1 MDVFDEV
8 QELDSKCTTICH
20 AIRLWMGRCW
30 EALDPHNYSN
40 GRYVTNVNQYVVKI
54 RGKFAIRLFL
64 LKSNREEQFM
74 MDSRKFPTFHV
85 MPEGC
90 LANEDTWR
98 KLVSD
103 GLKDRQAWQNVAKA
117 NCSPKSIS
125 TVLENM
131 STPVAKE
138 DGSKQPQPGYQM
150 GYPTTG
156 Q

>member
-1 MDVFDEV
+1 
-8 QELDSKCTTICH
+8 
-20 AIRLWMGRCW
+20 
-30 EALDPHNYSN
+30 
-40 GRYVTNVNQYVVKI
+40 
-54 RGKFAIRLFL
+54 
-64 LKSNREEQFM
+64 M

-156 Q
+156 QRQTPSQISPQQGGQKSGGEGSTGKKNSSRRRRRPNSQALRGAFHDESK